1 MSASD
6 LSRHDLA
13 AFARHAGF
21 VSVVLLAA
29 LSLQT
34 SLIAREAEPHRV
46 TPPST
51 RQQACPEQEGED
63 IVVCGQGYDENSP
76 FRVPRQF
83 RDQRSDDD
91 RHASWEARQRDEQ
104 MVGSF
109 SGQAL
114 GPSGYLQA
122 ARARDCGW
130 RAERQSL
137 QGRRPDCG
145 RQHRS
150 DDVADWQRR

>member
-1 MSASD
+1 MSVA
-6 LSRHDLA
+6 
-13 AFARHAGF
+13 
-21 VSVVLLAA
+21 LLAA
-29 LSLQT
+29 LFLQNA
-34 SLIAREAEPHRV
+34 LVAGPAEPYRV
-46 TPPST
+46 TPRAT
-51 RQQACPEQEGED
+51 RQQSCPEQDGED
-63 IVVCGQGYDENSP
+63 IVVCGQRYDENSP
-76 FRVPRQF
+76 FRIPPQF

-104 MVGSF
+104 IVGGF
-109 SGQAL
+109 SGQTL

-122 ARARDCGW
+122 ARQRDCGW

-145 RQHRS
+145 RQHRP